1 MDVFDAVKSSIY
13 QFYQM
18 IAAFLLNVFPILSWL
33 VDSALD
39 CPDGLQV
46 LKNYFEHIH
55 I

>member
-1 MDVFDAVKSSIY
+1 MDVYEAVKSSIY

-39 CPDGLQV
+39 CPVGLQV
-46 LKNYFEHIH
+46 LNYFKHIH